1 MTRDNNPCYKCADR
15 SVGCHANCEDYAV
28 WKILDGLERKYNEKL
43 NNQYNKPT
51 CLDKSSFDKRQSNYR
66 KQKSYKK
73 RKGECK

>member
-1 MTRDNNPCYKCADR
+1 MTRDDNPCYKCADR

-43 NNQYNKPT
+43 NNQHNKPT
-51 CLDKSSFDKRQSNYR
+51 LLDKRQSNYR